1 MTENED
7 LDGLAAEYVL
17 GSLSLAERREVDARR
32 RQDAA
37 LDRAVADWE
46 RRLAP
51 LSAGGQ
57 GIEPPPE
64 LYARI
69 TNRLWG
75 TDEGAS
81 GGSVVP
87 MPAARSRAGRL
98 RVSGLVG
105 VSALAACLL
114 LAVGWVLLDMAAAP
128 TLLVAEL
135 HRNPATAADE
145 GAAAKGPPALR
156 VALDLAAHSMTVTP
170 ATIRAT
176 PKRSFELWLL
186 RSGGAAPMSLG
197 LISHS
202 APTRVP
208 WQEDYP
214 TSGLVDDTLAVSLE
228 PEGGSPTG
236 APSGPILFVGKLA
249 APPAR

>member
-32 RQDAA
+32 GRDAA

-57 GIEPPPE
+57 GIAPPPE

-69 TNRLWG
+69 TSRLWG
-75 TDEGAS
+75 ADFHAS
-81 GGSVVP
+81 GGSVVSIS
-87 MPAARSRAGRL
+87 AARPRAGGL
-98 RVSGLVG
+98 RASAFVG
-105 VSALAACLL
+105 VSALAACLV
-114 LAVGWVLLDMAAAP
+114 LAVGWLLLNMAAAP

-135 HRNPATAADE
+135 HRNAATVADE
-145 GAAAKGPPALR
+145 GAGAKGSPALR
-156 VALDLAAHSMTVTP
+156 VAVDLEARSVTVTP
-170 ATIRAT
+170 ASLRAT

-186 RSGGAAPMSLG
+186 RSGGAAPVSLG
-197 LISHS
+197 LISHA
-202 APTRVP
+202 APTRLP

-214 TSGLVDDTLAVSLE
+214 TSGLVDDSLAVSLE

-236 APSGPILFVGKLA
+236 TPTGPILFVGKLA
-249 APPAR
+249 PPAR